1 VVVVGGA
8 SWVAVIVVI
17 GFGSGLKVDEA
28 GACPEV
34 VTACLAFQGKDL
46 GRMKAFPW
54 EASTFRSFRAYRASV
69 AFLAFRACLGAGR
82 LVVCC
87 SVVAVACLEEWCF
100 SFVVG

>member
-1 VVVVGGA
+1 MVVVGGA

-34 VTACLAFQGKDL
+34 AACLAFQGKDL

-54 EASTFRSFRAYRASV
+54 EASAFRSFRAYRASV

-82 LVVCC
+82 VVVCC
-87 SVVAVACLEEWCF
+87 SVVACLEG
-100 SFVVG
+100 VVF

>member
-1 VVVVGGA
+1 M
-8 SWVAVIVVI
+8 I
-17 GFGSGLKVDEA
+17 GFGSSLRVAAEA

-82 LVVCC
+82 VVVCC
-87 SVVAVACLEEWCF
+87 SVVACLEEWCF
-100 SFVVG
+100 SFVVGRTPESGGPQALNI